1 MRGDYDMPESESLL
15 RTDEGFEA
23 FYTRHSKLVYRT
35 CFSYMKNTADAEDCT
50 EDVFVKVLTG
60 QYSFED
66 ENHEKAWLTVT
77 AMNLCKDKLRHWT
90 HRQVVSLD
98 DCAEL
103 VGDGAP
109 HIDETLD
116 AVLKLPPKYKDVIY
130 LHYYM
135 GYKTDRI
142 AEMLEKPPST
152 VRNHLREA
160 RELLRKLLGGIQP

>member
-1 MRGDYDMPESESLL
+1 MADRY
-15 RTDEGFEA
+15 
-23 FYTRHSKLVYRT
+23 RHEPVQ
-35 CFSYMKNTADAEDCT
+35 
-50 EDVFVKVLTG
+50 G
-60 QYSFED
+60 Q
-66 ENHEKAWLTVT
+66 A
-77 AMNLCKDKLRHWT
+77 AA
-90 HRQVVSLD
+90 LD
-98 DCAEL
+98 AEL

>member
-1 MRGDYDMPESESLL
+1 MPESESLL

-23 FYTRHSKLVYRT
+23 FYTRHYKLVYRT

-77 AMNLCKDKLRHWT
+77 AMNL
-90 HRQVVSLD
+90 LD